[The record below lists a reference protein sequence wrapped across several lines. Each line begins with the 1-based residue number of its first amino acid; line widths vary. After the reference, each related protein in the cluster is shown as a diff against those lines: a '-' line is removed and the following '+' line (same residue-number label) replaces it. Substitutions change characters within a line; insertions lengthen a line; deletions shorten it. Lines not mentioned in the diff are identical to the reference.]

1 MFSILPTRPMGQE
14 GPKLRQ
20 RTGSLGTACTLAL
33 ALACALAARAV
44 AAPSPPAPT
53 YENTLHAFVYQP
65 SSLSTQA
72 EFDAAADRLLA
83 LAQGGTYARLGFVE
97 YYTVDLPWTANLAAP
112 ELSRPARGELT
123 ALLARLQSR
132 GLAYHVSAMLGMS
145 RAMQVY
151 DAAKRADRR
160 NAQWF
165 QDGAIDVPGASA
177 ATQAARAWVTP
188 SRYARKLRTHL
199 EAKTR
204 ALARLLLDLRQAFP
218 ATLISASGDAEA
230 ELNMDRIDPAV
241 RVRDQMIADYSPF
254 AILEFRDWLLATGLY
269 APGTAYAGDAFR
281 KSRHDTFAQGAAA
294 LTTANL
300 VAFNASMGT
309 SFTSWRL
316 ESFDWSL
323 DDPLDGDGHV
333 IPWATWSAG
342 GFDPTPESGAAH
354 IAGGFDAPRSIRDG
368 STRLWRLW
376 LRFRREMIA
385 NYGSDVAR
393 WMTTTPGATGTR
405 FPADR
410 WYSHQIPGD
419 FLFGRDPGHGDTDPR
434 LQTSASSMWTALMD
448 PAVGS
453 PGLTC
458 LDRFE
463 QADFGPGGG
472 YNRTS
477 EHLFE
482 RIRSLGLPNWGL
494 PEYAPSWHI
503 DVAPDPDPGRI
514 KAEFHRAHASGVHM
528 FGLTPWPHFD
538 LTQNGPALG
547 QFLREVRHGPRSDAP
562 YTSDELFV
570 EQLYLDLIGRVPTDA
585 ELLAAMAGIE
595 DGSTPR
601 ARLVVNLTGSL
612 GRPQALAF
620 MARLTLALVG
630 RNPTPAEVAAAE
642 TTLAQF
648 PACTTASCLAPKLQ
662 SLATTLLGSPGFITR
677 FGQSGNSMNLI
688 SLVNLLF
695 QNLLGRT
702 VDNATAIAFAN
713 LGSAA
718 KIAVEIGNADEA
730 RNRWSG
736 LASIVVQHAALLDD
750 QPSPTQFSQ
759 WANHLGLAQS
769 PQVGAPAAAPGP
781 LMGVAQVLQ
790 NSAEYIFH
798 VYF

>member
-1 MFSILPTRPMGQE
+1 MGQE
-14 GPKLRQ
+14 GPQLGQ
-20 RTGSLGTACTLAL
+20 RTRSLCTACTLAL
-33 ALACALAARAV
+33 ALICALTARAM
-44 AAPSPPAPT
+44 AAPSPPAAT

-65 SSLSTQA
+65 SSLATQA

-97 YYTVDLPWTANLAAP
+97 YYTVDLPWTANLTTP
-112 ELSRPARGELT
+112 ELSRPSRGELSS
-123 ALLARLQSR
+123 LLARLQSR
-132 GLAYHVSAMLGMS
+132 GLTYHVSAMLGMS

-165 QDGAIDVPGASA
+165 HDGLIDVPGASA
-177 ATQAARAWVTP
+177 ATQAARAWITP
-188 SRYARKLRTHL
+188 SRYARKLRSHL

-204 ALARLLLDLRQAFP
+204 AFARLFLDLRQSFP
-218 ATLISASGDAEA
+218 STLISASGDAEA
-230 ELNMDRIDPAV
+230 ELNMDRLDPAV

-254 AILEFRDWLLATGLY
+254 AILEFRDWLLGTGLY
-269 APGTAYAGDAFR
+269 APGATYAADAFR
-281 KSRHDTFAQGAAA
+281 KSRHDTFAQGASA

-300 VAFNASMGT
+300 AAFNASMGT
-309 SFTSWRL
+309 SFASWRL

-323 DDPLDGDGHV
+323 DDPLAGDIQA

-342 GFDPTPESGAAH
+342 GFDPTPETGAGY

-393 WMTTTPGATGTR
+393 WMTTTPGTTGTTLS
-405 FPADR
+405 ADR

-419 FLFGRDPGHGDTDPR
+419 FLFGREPGHGNADPR

-448 PAVGS
+448 PATGS

-458 LDRFE
+458 LDRLE

-477 EHLFE
+477 EALFE
-482 RIRSLGLPNWGL
+482 RLRSLALPNWGL

-503 DVAPDPDPGRI
+503 DVAPDPDPDRI
-514 KAEFHRAHASGVHM
+514 KAQFHRAYASGVHM

-547 QFLREVRHGPRSDAP
+547 QFLSEVRRGPRIDAP
-562 YTSDELFV
+562 YTTDELFV
-570 EQLYLDLIGRVPTDA
+570 EQLYLDLLGRVPTDA
-585 ELLAAMAGIE
+585 ELLAATAGIE

-601 ARLVVNLTGSL
+601 ARLVVDLTASL

-620 MARLTLALVG
+620 MARLTLALAG
-630 RNPTPAEVAAAE
+630 RNPTQAEVAAAE

-648 PACTTASCLAPKLQ
+648 PACTTDTCLGPKLQ
-662 SLATTLLGSPGFITR
+662 SLAAAVLGSPAFIAR
-677 FGQSGNSMNLI
+677 FGQNGNSMNLV
-688 SLVNLLF
+688 SLVNVLF

-718 KIAVEIGNADEA
+718 RITMEIGNADEA

-750 QPSPTQFSQ
+750 QPSPAQFSQ
-759 WANHLGLAQS
+759 WASHLDLAV
-769 PQVGAPAAAPGP
+769 PPAVGAPATPPGP

-790 NSAEYIFH
+790 TSADYIFH